1 MEPVV
6 FDSDDV
12 AATEDFLVR
21 AYTKLHIG
29 TSTDNFHAHIS
40 RGQLGTVTL
49 DRLDIG
55 FDMRYDVDQLG
66 KICVCTVESGALE
79 DHTTDGWTDDFGPG
93 EIVSLAPP
101 DRPYRGKVSNASYT
115 ITMFDTALL
124 NRVATEASG
133 NETVRLRG
141 YRPVSAAA
149 ANQLRATIEYLGS
162 RVRTDP
168 VIGQW
173 PLIVSTAS
181 QLLAASVLNAFD
193 NTAVGDDTRRH
204 ERDAHPATLRRAIA
218 FIESHP
224 GDDIGAADIAAA
236 AGVTVRAVQLAF
248 RKHLGITPMAYV
260 RQVRLCEAHKE
271 LRAADPATGSVTAVA
286 AKWGFHHPG
295 RFATQYRIT
304 YGVAPSQ
311 TLRE

>member
-12 AATEDFLVR
+12 AVTEDFLVR
-21 AYTKLHIG
+21 AYTRMHIG
-29 TSTDNFHAHIS
+29 SSTDDFHAHIS
-40 RGQLGTVTL
+40 RGHLGTVTL

-55 FDMRYDVDQLG
+55 FDMRYDADQLG
-66 KICVCTVESGALE
+66 KICLCTVESGGLE

-93 EIVSLAPP
+93 DVVSLAPP
-101 DRPYRGKVSNASYT
+101 DRPYAGKVSNARYT
-115 ITMFDTALL
+115 ITMFDPALL
-124 NRVATEASG
+124 SKVATDASG
-133 NETVRLRG
+133 NESVRLRG

-149 ANQLRATIEYLGS
+149 ANQLQATIGYLS
-162 RVRTDP
+162 SLVRTDYE
-168 VIGQW
+168 IGLW
-173 PLIVSTAS
+173 PLMVSSAS

-193 NTAVGDDTRRH
+193 NTAVGDDPSGY

-224 GDDIGAADIAAA
+224 GDDISAADIAAA

-260 RQVRLCEAHKE
+260 RQVRLCEAHKD
-271 LRAADPATGSVTAVA
+271 LRAADPATDSVTAVA

-311 TLRE
+311 TLRK